1 MAKFTRIVNGVLR
14 SFDES
19 GGSLPAIYDEYLLVV
34 SGSPSN
40 GNEITGPILAGTNIT
55 LPNSGQYSGDELL
68 VDLNGQTCENGLDFN
83 YVGSPPRTQ
92 IAFTFDLFVDDRLYL
107 RKFRNA

>member
-19 GGSLPAIYDEYLLVV
+19 STPTIYDEYLLVV

-40 GNEITGPILAGTNIT
+40 GNEITGPINAGVNVT
-55 LPNSGQYSGDELL
+55 LPNSGQYTGDELM
-68 VDLNGQTCENGLDFN
+68 VDLNGQTLENGYDFN
-83 YVGSPPRTQ
+83 YVGTPPRTQ
-92 IAFTFDLFVDDRLYL
+92 VAFTFQLLVGDRLYF
-107 RKFRNA
+107 RKHRD

>member
-19 GGSLPAIYDEYLLVV
+19 ATPPIYDEYLLVV
-34 SGSPSN
+34 SGSPGN
-40 GNEITGPILAGTNIT
+40 GNEITGPINAGVNVT
-55 LPNSGQYSGDELL
+55 LPNSGQYTSDELM
-68 VDLNGQTCENGLDFN
+68 VDLNGQTLENGFDFN

-92 IAFTFDLFVDDRLYL
+92 VAFTFQLLVGDRIYF
-107 RKFRNA
+107 RKHRN